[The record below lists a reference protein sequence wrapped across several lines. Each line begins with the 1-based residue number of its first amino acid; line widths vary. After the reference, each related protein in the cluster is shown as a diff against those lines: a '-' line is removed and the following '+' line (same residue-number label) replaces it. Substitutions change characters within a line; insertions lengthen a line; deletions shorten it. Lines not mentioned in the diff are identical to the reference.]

1 MSIHHER
8 LGVPVNAT
16 ETEIKK
22 AYRRLAA
29 KYHPDVS
36 NEPGAQDMFIAI
48 TESYDALLHPDS
60 YPSTASETSGGNYT
74 SPDYHAARR
83 ERARAYANMSYEKF
97 KRENQAFQQS
107 WYYTPAKVGTTLL
120 VYAVY
125 FFGFAL
131 IVGAIA
137 FLVSFMNAAGLIGGL
152 FLGGIGVR
160 VFMAGRQIAN
170 ESRQYFPDEE
180 EDD

>member
-8 LGVPVNAT
+8 LGVSPNAS

-22 AYRRLAA
+22 AYRRLAS

-36 NEPGAQDMFIAI
+36 NEPGAQDMFISI
-48 TESYDALLHPDS
+48 TESYDALLNPDPQIS
-60 YPSTASETSGGNYT
+60 SHDESSGGYYT
-74 SPDYHAARR
+74 SPDYHSARR

-97 KRENQAFQQS
+97 KRENQAFQDS
-107 WYYTPAKVGTTLL
+107 WYYMPAKVGTALL
-120 VYAVY
+120 VYAIY

-131 IVGAIA
+131 VVGSIL
-137 FLVSFMNAAGLIGGL
+137 FLVNFKSVAGIIGAL

-160 VFMAGRQIAN
+160 VFFAGRQIAQ
-170 ESRQYFPDEE
+170 ESREYFSDEE
-180 EDD
+180 EGQ

>member
-8 LGVPVNAT
+8 LGISPNAS

-22 AYRRLAA
+22 AYRRLAS

-36 NEPGAQDMFIAI
+36 TEPGAQDIFISI
-48 TESYDALLHPDS
+48 TESYDALLNPDPVFS
-60 YPSTASETSGGNYT
+60 SESESSGGYYT
-74 SPDYHAARR
+74 SQDYHAARR
-83 ERARAYANMSYEKF
+83 ERARAYSNMSYEKF
-97 KRENQAFQQS
+97 KRENQAFQDS
-107 WYYTPAKVGTTLL
+107 WYYTPAKVGTSLL

-131 IVGAIA
+131 MIGAVV
-137 FLVSFMNAAGLIGGL
+137 FLISFMNAAGVVGGL

-160 VFMAGRQIAN
+160 VFFAGRQIAN

-180 EDD
+180 DK